1 MGHFLPDTRIRRIDE
16 SSLALTLVAC
26 SLETEHTYEAGTRA
40 SSIPRAR
47 QPPPRWA
54 VAAAP
59 LAAVLRAQHQLV
71 DGQVAAGQGHAALL
85 ESNRRCRRFRR
96 RRARRTPHAR
106 ARCHTRSLRTMPLD
120 VSRLAAARAGR
131 SALGLDGNS
140 AVGEGGG
147 GILRGWWLG
156 SALGGALERRRWHF
170 ERVGPP
176 ACHQGLTRVVVH
188 LRGRRGERTGRQ
200 AGSGRAGRRCPTPC
214 TSALAAGAYELFWEP
229 AAARA
234 ALPRSSTGGRAS
246 RPRLLQLPLRCA
258 ATGDAGAVPP

>member
-106 ARCHTRSLRTMPLD
+106 AQCHTRSLRRWTC
-120 VSRLAAARAGR
+120 RAWRRRAQAGR
-131 SALGLDGNS
+131 PWGWTGTLQ
-140 AVGEGGG
+140 VEVG